1 MIASYAVA
9 YAASAAVFF
18 GIDFIWLSTVSTSFY
33 RSRIGVL
40 LLDQPNL
47 GVAGLFYLVYVAG
60 IVHFAVIPAVN
71 SASWTTALIN
81 GALLGLVAYGT
92 YDMTNLAT
100 LKNWSVAVSVVDMTW
115 GVALTATAATCGYVF
130 TAWTAAKPLSP

>member
-1 MIASYAVA
+1 MIASYATA
-9 YAASAAVFF
+9 YAASAVVFF
-18 GIDFIWLSTVSTSFY
+18 GIDFLWLSTISTNFY
-33 RSRIGVL
+33 RSRIGGL

-60 IVHFAVIPAVN
+60 IVHFAVLPGLNAT
-71 SASWTTALIN
+71 SWTTALIN

-100 LKNWSVAVSVVDMTW
+100 LKNWSVTVSVVDMAW
-115 GVALTATAATCGYVF
+115 GVTLSAAAATAGYAV
-130 TAWTAAKPLSP
+130 TIWTVAKTG

>member
-1 MIASYAVA
+1 MIASYAAA
-9 YAASAAVFF
+9 YAATAVVFF
-18 GIDFIWLSTVSTSFY
+18 GLDFVWLSTVSTSFY
-33 RSRIGVL
+33 RSRIGSL

-60 IVHFAVIPAVN
+60 IVHFAVMPAVN
-71 SASWTTALIN
+71 GANWATALVN

-100 LKNWSVAVSVVDMTW
+100 LKNWSVSVSIVDMMW
-115 GVALTATAATCGYVF
+115 GIALTATAATCGYVL
-130 TAWTAAKPLSP
+130 TAWTVAKPG

>member
-1 MIASYAVA
+1 MFASYAIA
-9 YAASAAVFF
+9 YAATAVVFF
-18 GIDFIWLSTVSTSFY
+18 GIDFVWLSTISTSFY
-33 RSRIGVL
+33 RSLIGSL

-60 IVHFAVIPAVN
+60 IVHFAVMPAVN
-71 SASWTTALIN
+71 GASWATALVN

-100 LKNWSVAVSVVDMTW
+100 LKNWSSTVSVVDTIW
-115 GVALTATAATCGYVF
+115 GVALTATAATCGYLL
-130 TAWTAAKPLSP
+130 TAWTVGKPG

>member
-1 MIASYAVA
+1 MIASYATA
-9 YAASAAVFF
+9 YAATAVVFF
-18 GIDFIWLSTVSTSFY
+18 GIDFVWLSTISTSFY
-33 RSRIGVL
+33 RNRIGSL

-60 IVHFAVIPAVN
+60 IVHFAVMPAVQGTN
-71 SASWTTALIN
+71 WATALVN

-100 LKNWSVAVSVVDMTW
+100 LKNWSVSVSVVDVIW
-115 GVALTATAATCGYVF
+115 GISLTATAATCGYFF
-130 TAWTAAKPLSP
+130 TALMVAKAG

>member
-1 MIASYAVA
+1 MITSYAVA
-9 YAASAAVFF
+9 YTATALVFF
-18 GIDFIWLSTVSTSFY
+18 GLDFVWLSTVSTGFY
-33 RSRIGVL
+33 RSRIGSL

-60 IVHFAVIPAVN
+60 IVHFAVMPAVN
-71 SASWTTALIN
+71 GTSWTTALVN

-100 LKNWSVAVSVVDMTW
+100 LKSWSVSVSVVDMMW
-115 GVALTATAATCGYVF
+115 GIALTATAATCGYLVA
-130 TAWTAAKPLSP
+130 AWSAAKMS

>member
-1 MIASYAVA
+1 MIVKLCRRLCPTAI
-9 YAASAAVFF
+9 VFF
-18 GIDFIWLSTVSTSFY
+18 GLDFVWLSTISTSFY
-33 RSRIGVL
+33 RSRIGAL

-60 IVHFAVIPAVN
+60 IVHFAVMPAVN
-71 SASWTTALIN
+71 GASWVTALVN

-100 LKNWSVAVSVVDMTW
+100 LKNWSVSVSVVDMIW
-115 GVALTATAATCGYVF
+115 GVALTATAATCGYFLTV
-130 TAWTAAKPLSP
+130 WTVAKAS

>member
-1 MIASYAVA
+1 MIASYATA
-9 YAASAAVFF
+9 YAASAVVFF
-18 GIDFIWLSTVSTSFY
+18 GIDFLWLSTISTNFY
-33 RSRIGVL
+33 RSRIGGL

-60 IVHFAVIPAVN
+60 IVHFAVLPGLNAT
-71 SASWTTALIN
+71 SWMTALIN

-100 LKNWSVAVSVVDMTW
+100 LKNWSVTVSVVDMAW
-115 GVALTATAATCGYVF
+115 GIALTAAAATAGYAA
-130 TAWTAAKPLSP
+130 TIWTVAKTG